1 MSGFFTLHRDLPRE
15 GPGEAA
21 DVQWALAQIPV
32 LAQVPGRV
40 ADLACGPGA
49 DLVTLA
55 GALPGATV
63 TGIDAQS
70 HFVAAAQAR
79 VAGFGARVA
88 VRQGDMLDP
97 GGPYDLIWCAGAI
110 YMPGIAK
117 ALARWRGALAPGG
130 HITFSAP
137 VLVGGPD
144 AITDEFWAGVP
155 VVVDQAGIARLV
167 AQAGFRTLATRLV
180 IGQPWAGYYAPMAA
194 RIALL
199 RPGAGADLSQ
209 VLDEAERE
217 IALWRDHPAA
227 IAYLLSVVA
236 PA

>member
-21 DVQWALAQIPV
+21 DVHWALAQVP
-32 LAQVPGRV
+32 VPGRV

-63 TGIDAQS
+63 TGIDAQA
-70 HFVAAAQAR
+70 HFVDAARAR
-79 VAGFGARVA
+79 VAGFGSRVA
-88 VRQGDMLDP
+88 VRQGDMLEP

-110 YMPGIAK
+110 YMPGIAA
-117 ALARWRGALAPGG
+117 ALTRWRVALAPGG
-130 HITFSAP
+130 HIAFSAP
-137 VLVGGPD
+137 VLVGDPD
-144 AITDEFWAGVP
+144 AVTAEFWAGVP
-155 VVVDQAGIARLV
+155 DVVDQAGIARLV

-180 IGQPWAGYYAPMAA
+180 VGTAWDDYYRPMAA
-194 RIALL
+194 RIAVL

-217 IALWRDHPAA
+217 IALWQDNPDA
-227 IAYLLSVVA
+227 IACLLSVVS
-236 PA
+236 PG